1 MTSGPDNALDREKF
15 TWNSQLHPPALRFIL
30 YGSKSSEP
38 VGEVDII
45 IEKRKMHSGST
56 EIFEHEIVP
65 PSDDHIRQAEYI
77 RDTLKDSSYHER
89 LTAPICTVAY
99 VKLWG
104 IQKHARSV
112 GVMRSLLRE
121 VIPALD
127 NQKVEYV
134 IGKYEGWAAQKEY
147 GDNREEVLDLY
158 KRLVDECGGV
168 HYPDGMYWIP
178 VKNLRSKYLPSS

>member
-15 TWNSQLHPPALRFIL
+15 TWNSHVRTPALRFIL
-30 YGSKSSEP
+30 HGSKSSEP
-38 VGEVDII
+38 VGEVDMI
-45 IEKRKMHSGST
+45 IEKRKMHSGSK
-56 EIFEHEIVP
+56 EHFEHEAVLPNEKHLHEARVIK
-65 PSDDHIRQAEYI
+65 EKYG
-77 RDTLKDSSYHER
+77 DSSYLDR
-89 LTAPICTVAY
+89 LTAPIHTVAY

-121 VIPALD
+121 VIPALEKL
-127 NQKVEYV
+127 QVQYV
-134 IGKYEGWAAQKEY
+134 VGKYEGWAAQQEY
-147 GDNREEVLDLY
+147 GDNREEVLALY

-178 VKNLRSKYLPSS
+178 VEKLRNKYLPSS